1 MKRLKKL
8 KQIKREMLHRAEKL
22 KEIKKRAIE
31 VFSPPMLV
39 LFGFLIRIFSS
50 FVSWIRAI
58 FLTWGVL
65 DGFSSSYLYKEEK
78 LFPYQFLRYCRIIA
92 NISGIVNP
100 VIPIFWNIGD
110 GIYSFYLYRDATSL
124 EHLPRLGRIL
134 NGALQ
139 AILI

>member
-8 KQIKREMLHRAEKL
+8 KEIKREVLHRAEKL

-31 VFSPPMLV
+31 VFSPPMLI
-39 LFGFLIRIFSS
+39 LFGFMIRIFSS

-110 GIYSFYLYRDATSL
+110 GIYSFYLYRDATTL
-124 EHLPRLGRIL
+124 EHLPRFGRIL